1 VCLKLKELND
11 EVEEVVRGIMEEVDS
26 NNDGKISLDE
36 FIAYY

>member
-1 VCLKLKELND
+1 LKLKELND

>member
-1 VCLKLKELND
+1 MCLKLKELND